1 MTKNIKILIAGEGGQ
16 GIQTVSKILIE
27 TAYHKNLEVS
37 FVPNYGVEQRGGVSL
52 GYIQFGEKKI
62 GYPKFIKS
70 DILVLLSQRSLER
83 AKDYINPKVKIIYN
97 KDLIKKDISNNFG
110 FNFDKLANELG
121 SHKTMNMLVLG
132 VIAQNI
138 KEIINLEDLKKQI
151 NKKLAYKYKDNPE
164 LKKMNIKALEIGYNL
179 K

>member
-121 SHKTMNMLVLG
+121 SHKTMNM
-132 VIAQNI
+132 